1 MRKYIRRTVGL
12 CLAVAL
18 LCAGCAGLGNKVS
31 TKNVSQLPEY
41 EKLSSLIGWTLEGAM
56 AKMGWQEEELEP
68 YDELRVEYKTPLTVE
83 YAGVSFRIWLM
94 LNRAEQ
100 KIVRV
105 NYRAEY
111 QSAPDIAAKEIL
123 QVAQALGAA
132 IGQDTEADLQS
143 LDFDIFE
150 ITQAQL
156 QEALEE
162 KSMKQEIYW
171 DLSPVATAFTKNFMN
186 ELEDSK
192 GWQLYAERGW
202 PPQYRLAMTIS
213 HIEEIDTVYL
223 LLGLC
228 IAPDISQ

>member
-1 MRKYIRRTVGL
+1 MKQYIRKTVGL
-12 CLAVAL
+12 FLAVAL
-18 LCAGCAGLGNKVS
+18 LCAGCAGLGNKAS

-56 AKMGWQEEELEP
+56 AKMDWQEDEVEP
-68 YDELRVEYKTPLTVE
+68 YDGLGIEYKTPLIVE
-83 YAGVSFRIWLM
+83 YAGVSFRVWLM

-156 QEALEE
+156 QEVLKEN
-162 KSMKQEIYW
+162 SMKQEIYW
-171 DLSPVATAFTKNFMN
+171 DLSQVASDFTKNFMN

-213 HIEEIDTVYL
+213 RVEEIDTVYL
-223 LLGLC
+223 QLGLC
-228 IAPDISQ
+228 VQPDRPQ